1 MADSS
6 PVVSSGARGVIG
18 SKERDLLSSPFLP
31 PPASAVCVSVLGG
44 GCLFVCLF
52 FVLSFEEEGMCLI
65 DTLLTCRNTTARH
78 K

>member
-6 PVVSSGARGVIG
+6 PFVFSGARGVIG
-18 SKERDLLSSPFLP
+18 SKERDLLSSPFRRVP
-31 PPASAVCVSVLGG
+31 FGFWGV
-44 GCLFVCLF
+44 CLFVCLF